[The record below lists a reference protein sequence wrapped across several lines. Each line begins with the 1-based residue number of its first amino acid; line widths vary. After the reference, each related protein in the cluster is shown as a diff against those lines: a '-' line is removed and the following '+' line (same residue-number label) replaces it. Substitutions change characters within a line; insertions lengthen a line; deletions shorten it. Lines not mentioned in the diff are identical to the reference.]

1 MNLPKKNW
9 LEWLVFGGSIVL
21 VASLLAYLAYAGAA
35 GGDAPPDL
43 VVELGVPVQQTQ
55 YFSIPLAVTNQGDIP
70 AEDVV
75 VQVTLEGDAKQEQ
88 AEVSVTYL
96 PSGGTGEGWA
106 TFTSDPR
113 SGTLAA
119 RVVGY
124 TTP

>member
-21 VASLLAYLAYAGAA
+21 VGCLLAYLAYAGVS

-43 VVELGVPVQQTQ
+43 VVELGAPMQQTQ
-55 YFSIPLAVTNQGDIP
+55 HFSIPILVTNQGDIP

-75 VQVTLEGDAKQEQ
+75 VQVTLDGSAKQEQ
-88 AEVSVTYL
+88 AEFSVAYL
-96 PSGGTGEGWA
+96 PSGGSGAGWA
-106 TFTSDPR
+106 TFTSDPS
-113 SGTLAA
+113 SGTLVT

>member
-21 VASLLAYLAYAGAA
+21 VACLLAYLAYAGVV

-43 VVELGVPVQQTQ
+43 VVELGEPVQQTQ
-55 YFSIPLAVTNQGDIP
+55 HFSVPIVVTNQGDIP

-75 VQVTLEGDAKQEQ
+75 VQVTLDGSAAQEQ
-88 AEVSVTYL
+88 AEFSVAYL
-96 PSGGTGEGWA
+96 PSGGAGAGWA

-119 RVVGY
+119 RIVGY